1 VGTVNTEDYE
11 NAVDAQ
17 LASSAADLDAFERGI
32 PLADLVEETP
42 ADFLSDLL
50 ERSGL

>member
-1 VGTVNTEDYE
+1 MNTEDYE

-32 PLADLVEETP
+32 PLADLVDEQPT
-42 ADFLSDLL
+42 DFLSDLL
-50 ERSGL
+50 GRCGV